1 MTAAIAQVLS
11 RTFQVAREND
21 ALKQIAIFCFA
32 GLLLSVILI
41 SYGVNLDTGFVGP

>member
-1 MTAAIAQVLS
+1 MTAIVNVLS
-11 RTFQVAREND
+11 RTLRTASEND
-21 ALKQIAIFCFA
+21 ALKQIAIFCVA